1 MRDLYALNPALA
13 DWVPHVLVFIVP
25 RQIVPLGDPSKR
37 SCDACESLGAKIK
50 KIIRNNTCHRRPTGT
65 TKHAHR
71 SADGK
76 RLWLSTFTRGYVEQ
90 AFRRVCVSAD
100 LLHGPGNQRYLQ
112 ARDYRL
118 LTKGKDARE
127 KADKEGTSMSVL
139 QALDAPTVWC
149 QEAALAVWS

>member
-1 MRDLYALNPALA
+1 M
-13 DWVPHVLVFIVP
+13 
-25 RQIVPLGDPSKR
+25 
-37 SCDACESLGAKIK
+37 
-50 KIIRNNTCHRRPTGT
+50 
-65 TKHAHR
+65 
-71 SADGK
+71 
-76 RLWLSTFTRGYVEQ
+76 EQ

-139 QALDAPTVWC
+139 QAMDAPTVWC
-149 QEAALAVWS
+149 QEAALAVTYEQSSRMVEPSLELAACKPMSVLMVRALCRELVKCMGTARDGGLGVAAPPGHVTANTCVTVITV